1 MKVICLLFFMWL
13 SLGCSITKTL
23 PQNSQTQNS
32 QQDFHIDASQAFALI
47 TPSTTLELAED
58 KQALALTFEQVF
70 HQQRPQLKLK
80 SLANTL
86 SDINTANLTET
97 YRLMLVNHH
106 QSGVFEQ
113 DALQKVGQAT
123 HSRYLVL
130 LKLAQFQQG
139 SDSRWSLLGIR
150 VFQTKFGRI
159 RLFMQIWDA
168 EKGRIVW
175 EGMQEMNLAYDTIFE
190 SSVTFNQTVTES
202 TTELIKQLP

>member
-70 HQQRPQLKLK
+70 HQQRPQLQLK

-97 YRLMLVNHH
+97 YRWLLVNHH

-113 DALQKVGQAT
+113 DALKNT
-123 HSRYLVL
+123 L
-130 LKLAQFQQG
+130 
-139 SDSRWSLLGIR
+139 
-150 VFQTKFGRI
+150 KFGRNYV
-159 RLFMQIWDA
+159 RLDLRLSYKINS
-168 EKGRIVW
+168 KK
-175 EGMQEMNLAYDTIFE
+175 
-190 SSVTFNQTVTES
+190 VTHEFALDLVNVTNRKNILKYS
-202 TTELIKQLP
+202 YTNAPPYNKQDYQLGFLPLFYYKLDF